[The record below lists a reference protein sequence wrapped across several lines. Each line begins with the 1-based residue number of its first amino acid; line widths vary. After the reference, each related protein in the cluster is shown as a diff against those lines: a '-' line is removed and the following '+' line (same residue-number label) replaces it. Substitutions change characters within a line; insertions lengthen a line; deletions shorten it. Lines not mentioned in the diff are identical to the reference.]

1 MTLMNE
7 NQSKENPKKTSRTN
21 LINWRWWVLGEET
34 SHERPPKPPWRIRLT
49 SWKWWVYGDAY
60 SQPLEKLPK
69 GFYTQLGIAVTLWVV
84 IAFHPWVT
92 TWINREPPLF
102 DQLQVVE
109 GTIHTTYEKNP
120 HVIFKTRDGRNL
132 EMEFPVFLNT
142 LKSQPP
148 GVRGLGKFNRDLV
161 GCNGRIWYDVPFG
174 TLWTRYRIWQVQ
186 CTNSSLFVPYQRVVA
201 ESNAGL
207 GFFAIF
213 VFFLMPL
220 GFLSIFLRMSR
231 GNYR

>member
-1 MTLMNE
+1 MT
-7 NQSKENPKKTSRTN
+7 STN
-21 LINWRWWVLGEET
+21 DQATTEK
-34 SHERPPKPPWRIRLT
+34 PPKPPWRIRLT

-69 GFYTQLGIAVTLWVV
+69 GFYTQLGIALTLWVV

-92 TWINREPPLF
+92 TWINREPPPF
-102 DQLQVVE
+102 DQLQMVE

-142 LKSQPP
+142 LGKQVPS
-148 GVRGLGKFNRDLV
+148 GNIRNLGKFNRNLV
-161 GCNGRIWYDVPFG
+161 GCQGRIWYDVPVG
-174 TLWTRYRIWQVQ
+174 TLWTHYRIWQVE
-186 CTNSSLFVPYQRVVA
+186 CPNLGLSVPYRLISQY
-201 ESNAGL
+201 EEPL
-207 GFFAIF
+207 WFAAFF
-213 VFFLMPL
+213 VFFFLPL
-220 GFLSIFLRMSR
+220 IGASILFRSSR

>member
-1 MTLMNE
+1 MNKSEQSQPTSEELM
-7 NQSKENPKKTSRTN
+7 PT
-21 LINWRWWVLGEET
+21 
-34 SHERPPKPPWRIRLT
+34 KPPWRIRLT
-49 SWKWWVYGDAY
+49 SWKWWVYGDAH
-60 SQPLEKLPK
+60 SQPLAKLPK
-69 GFYTQLGIAVTLWVV
+69 GFYKHVTFAVTLWGV

-92 TWINREPPLF
+92 TFINREPPPF

-120 HVIFKTRDGRNL
+120 HVIFKTREGTNL

-161 GCNGRIWYDVPFG
+161 GCDGRIWYDVPVG
-174 TLWTRYRIWQVQ
+174 TLWTRYRIWQVE
-186 CTNSSLFVPYQRVVA
+186 CTNFPFSVSYQQVVS
-201 ESNAGL
+201 ESRNNL
-207 GFFAIF
+207 GPFAIG
-213 VFFLMPL
+213 VFLFLPL
-220 GFLSIFLRMSR
+220 IGASILFRMSR

>member
-1 MTLMNE
+1 MNE
-7 NQSKENPKKTSRTN
+7 NQSKENSKKTSRTN
-21 LINWRWWVLGEET
+21 LINWRWWVLGEES

-92 TWINREPPLF
+92 TWINREPPPF

-142 LKSQPP
+142 LGQQAPSAGIKN
-148 GVRGLGKFNRDLV
+148 LGKFNRNLV
-161 GCNGRIWYDVPFG
+161 GCQGRIWYDVPVG
-174 TLWTRYRIWQVQ
+174 TLWTRYRIWQVE
-186 CTNSSLFVPYQRVVA
+186 CPNLGVSVPYQVISQYLA
-201 ESNAGL
+201 LL
-207 GFFAIF
+207 GFAGFF
-213 VFFLMPL
+213 VFFFIPL
-220 GFLSIFLRMSR
+220 LLSSIFFRMSR